1 MRACK
6 QEHQAREM
14 AELRKEAGIWLR
26 ELREQQGLSQRQL
39 AERVGLEYYT
49 FVSQIE
55 VGRGRIPA
63 DRYQQWAQALG
74 VDVRGFVRNML
85 KFYEP
90 MTFHILFGDNPEGEA
105 EATPKQIE
113 TAGTAR
119 IVPLRP

>member
-6 QEHQAREM
+6 QEHEAREM

-26 ELREQQGLSQRQL
+26 ELRERQGLSQRQL

-55 VGRGRIPA
+55 AGRGRIPA
-63 DRYQQWAQALG
+63 DRYQQWAHALG
-74 VDVRGFVRNML
+74 VEARDFVRNML

-90 MTFHILFGDNPEGEA
+90 MTFQILFGDDPEGGA
-105 EATPKQIE
+105 RMAPKQME
-113 TAGTAR
+113 TARIAR

>member
-26 ELREQQGLSQRQL
+26 ELRERQGFSQRQL

-63 DRYQQWAQALG
+63 DRYQQWANALG
-74 VDVRGFVRNML
+74 IDARCFVRSML

-90 MTFHILFGDNPEGEA
+90 MTFQILFGENPEGEA
-105 EATPKQIE
+105 EVAPKQIE
-113 TAGTAR
+113 AAGIAR
-119 IVPLRP
+119 VVPLRP